1 MKYIMPLLIMFSRD
15 DVFGSYHDWFTQHDL
30 TNFGGLLKKIGFA
43 ICKFMAGILDKL
55 YEAFKEL
62 FKLITFTND
71 YSTVQAFIGNYRGLM
86 FAIMG
91 LVIVVL
97 ALMII
102 FGSEEIKASQVLQ
115 NIITGIVILL
125 VIPNIMNLAN
135 LALIEYAKVEIN
147 LMESSA
153 GQTMKSHVYDLQYLF
168 SDENYNTR
176 INGKNGYTDETIWMI
191 TPDEYVIG
199 RENPG
204 YDDIFK
210 YEYDPSTGTSEKVI
224 KDMKIG
230 DNNLDFMNGWYYRY
244 KFDLLPVFLFYI
256 GEILM
261 MVLVILKTIRLIIEI
276 LVGRLFTEVLSITDI
291 GTGQRLKGAIRYVIS
306 AYITLA
312 YVFTS
317 VVLYHM
323 FITFVDASISND
335 FTKVVVGAMA
345 TVAFIDGPNL
355 VERIFGI
362 DAGLKSVFHTLMGAS
377 RIAQGAARLATG
389 AVKTA
394 ASGAARGAKAL
405 ATAKDR
411 ATENE
416 MHRDQLKNYREQKQA
431 EKQGSGSSGNT
442 NSASNNGAANPR
454 SGATAA
460 QTPGSSKYGSAVSP
474 GGPTGASGQAGS
486 AGPSGSSGSSGSGTS
501 AREQKAAGPSGNG
514 PTNTAQMPSSGGQA
528 SGSESY
534 SNASSA
540 LNNSETSNNQSNDQS
555 QNSIAQQSQENASFA
570 GYNSEQS
577 YGQDSSNNFGAAVSP
592 EQAQGTSYDQ
602 ASPQPQPAQASAPE
616 PAGQSP
622 SDYARQTSDASA
634 GQSNAAASSPE
645 KDRNAKDALYSA
657 SGKPSGSDMPSDKKQ
672 AMHPTDALNAT
683 NSKPSG
689 SSAAESVK
697 SGSQEKQSQAQA
709 AIPQNP
715 FVPSKRESSRIVEQ
729 RPASM
734 EGQLQQQRAAA
745 APQIQTSA
753 ASGPAAA
760 RPQTVRQQPYT
771 PSTQPTPKPQAPAQQ
786 TSGTPAA
793 PTNAPKPASNR
804 QPSASG
810 RRKKK

>member
-1 MKYIMPLLIMFSRD
+1 MFSRD

-291 GTGQRLKGAIRYVIS
+291 GTGQRLKR
-306 AYITLA
+306 
-312 YVFTS
+312 
-317 VVLYHM
+317 
-323 FITFVDASISND
+323 
-335 FTKVVVGAMA
+335 
-345 TVAFIDGPNL
+345 
-355 VERIFGI
+355 
-362 DAGLKSVFHTLMGAS
+362 
-377 RIAQGAARLATG
+377 
-389 AVKTA
+389 
-394 ASGAARGAKAL
+394 
-405 ATAKDR
+405 
-411 ATENE
+411 
-416 MHRDQLKNYREQKQA
+416 
-431 EKQGSGSSGNT
+431 
-442 NSASNNGAANPR
+442 R
-454 SGATAA
+454 SFFF
-460 QTPGSSKYGSAVSP
+460 S
-474 GGPTGASGQAGS
+474 
-486 AGPSGSSGSSGSGTS
+486 
-501 AREQKAAGPSGNG
+501 
-514 PTNTAQMPSSGGQA
+514 
-528 SGSESY
+528 
-534 SNASSA
+534 
-540 LNNSETSNNQSNDQS
+540 
-555 QNSIAQQSQENASFA
+555 
-570 GYNSEQS
+570 
-577 YGQDSSNNFGAAVSP
+577 
-592 EQAQGTSYDQ
+592 
-602 ASPQPQPAQASAPE
+602 
-616 PAGQSP
+616 
-622 SDYARQTSDASA
+622 
-634 GQSNAAASSPE
+634 
-645 KDRNAKDALYSA
+645 
-657 SGKPSGSDMPSDKKQ
+657 
-672 AMHPTDALNAT
+672 H
-683 NSKPSG
+683 
-689 SSAAESVK
+689 
-697 SGSQEKQSQAQA
+697 
-709 AIPQNP
+709 
-715 FVPSKRESSRIVEQ
+715 
-729 RPASM
+729 
-734 EGQLQQQRAAA
+734 
-745 APQIQTSA
+745 
-753 ASGPAAA
+753 
-760 RPQTVRQQPYT
+760 
-771 PSTQPTPKPQAPAQQ
+771 
-786 TSGTPAA
+786 
-793 PTNAPKPASNR
+793 
-804 QPSASG
+804 
-810 RRKKK
+810 